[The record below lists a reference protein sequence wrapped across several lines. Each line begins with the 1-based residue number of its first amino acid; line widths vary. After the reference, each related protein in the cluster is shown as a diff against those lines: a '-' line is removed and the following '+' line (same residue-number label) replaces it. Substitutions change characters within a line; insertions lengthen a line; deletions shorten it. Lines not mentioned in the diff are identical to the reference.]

1 MGVPGIPAGIIK
13 EFQWVGRELTTR
25 GLLTL
30 HAGNLSV
37 RRDDHVFITR
47 TGSIL
52 GLLESGD
59 VLKTPLSPKKP
70 RHPRASMELP
80 AHLAIYAAT
89 DVGAIVHAH
98 PPSAIALSFVT
109 DCIVPVDSE
118 GAILLR
124 EVPVIHAK
132 QAVASAEMA
141 RKAAA
146 LLRDHRVVLAAAHGS
161 FAVGRTLEEALSV
174 TTTLE
179 MSAKILLMVRALGG
193 PVGRKGSEARLRGGV
208 SNSRARMI
216 RT

>member
-1 MGVPGIPAGIIK
+1 MTGTLR
-13 EFQWVGRELTTR
+13 EFQWVGRELTAR

-37 RRDDHVFITR
+37 RRDSRVFITR

-52 GLLESGD
+52 GLLGPGD
-59 VLKTPLSPKKP
+59 VLETPLNPTKP
-70 RHPRASMELP
+70 RHPHASMELP

-89 DVGAIVHAH
+89 EVGAIVHAH

-118 GAILLR
+118 GVILLG
-124 EVPVIHAK
+124 EVPVIRAK

-141 RKAAA
+141 RKAASS
-146 LLRDHRVVLAAAHGS
+146 LRDHRVVVAAAHGS
-161 FAVGRTLEEALSV
+161 FAVGSTLDEALSV

-179 MSAKILLMVRALGG
+179 MSAKIALMVRALGG
-193 PVGRKGSEARLRGGV
+193 LAGRRRVVDRRLP
-208 SNSRARMI
+208 
-216 RT
+216 